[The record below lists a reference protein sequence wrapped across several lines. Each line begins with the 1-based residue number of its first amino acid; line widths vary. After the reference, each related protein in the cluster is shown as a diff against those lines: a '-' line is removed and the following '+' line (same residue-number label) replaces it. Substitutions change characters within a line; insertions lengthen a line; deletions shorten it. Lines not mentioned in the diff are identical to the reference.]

1 MGKRILVT
9 GGAGFIG
16 SHVVEEL
23 VRRGHEVT
31 SVDRNMVWKVA
42 EDKVRYIPADITN
55 YTRIQKV
62 FEEVRPELTIHLAGI
77 LGTSETWDHVHECID
92 SNIHGAINV
101 YEACAKV
108 KSDILTVDVGSRW
121 LAPYTITKRTGAEF
135 AFAYGNKYG
144 LKAAA
149 LRIFNVYGPRQ
160 STKIIKI
167 IPKFIENALKDVDLQ
182 VWGNKNA
189 DLVHVRD
196 VARAFANAVDRM
208 DAIDQYDGVFVGSGD
223 VMTVGQVAEEIVRR
237 LGSGRVVYMN
247 PRVGEEKADAGYMS
261 NDSAKRLL
269 DWEPEISLQDGIQ
282 ESIQWYRK
290 VFGYDA

>member
-1 MGKRILVT
+1 MKKRVLVT

-23 VRRGHEVT
+23 VARGHEVI
-31 SVDRNMVWKVA
+31 SADRNMEWKVSDA
-42 EDKVRYIPADITN
+42 VRYVPIDITN
-55 YTRIQKV
+55 YVRVQRL
-62 FEEVRPELTIHLAGI
+62 FEEVRPDITIHLAGI
-77 LGTSETWDHVHECID
+77 LGTSETWNHVHECVD

-101 YEACAKV
+101 YEGCASV
-108 KSDILTVDVGSRW
+108 RSEILTVDVGSRW

-135 AFAYGNKYG
+135 AFAYGNKYH

-167 IPKFIENALKDVDLQ
+167 IPKFIENALKNVNLE

-196 VARAFANAVDRM
+196 VAKAFANAVERM
-208 DAIDQYDGVFVGSGD
+208 DKIDQVDGVFVGSGE
-223 VMTVGQVAEEIVRR
+223 VVTVSQVAEEIVKRI
-237 LGSGRVVYMN
+237 GGGTVVQMS
-247 PRVGEEKADAGYMS
+247 PRVGEEAADAGYMS
-261 NDSAKRLL
+261 NDSSAKLL
-269 DWEPEISLQDGIQ
+269 DWAPTISFEQGID
-282 ESIQWYRK
+282 EVIEWYRRE
-290 VFGYDA
+290 FGYGK